1 MGEPDRQTLD
11 AEWLLG
17 LRRSWKM
24 LERAVHHHAVRIGLT
39 PRNEVYRRKKAR
51 LYRYIGTPR
60 HPTPILLVPNLAMT
74 RPDIFDLQPGASL
87 VEFLVGQG
95 FDFYLLDWGVFGEED
110 RDLTID
116 ECVEETLPRAIA
128 QVLATSG
135 APALSALG
143 YCMGA
148 TLIAC
153 HLGLR
158 PASPVRRLVSLA
170 GPVDFSRGGL
180 FTQRLDR
187 RYFDADRVTDTLG
200 MVPPEFFQLVF
211 GLLRPTTNLS
221 VLLNLWWRSED
232 DAYVERSQAMSHWA
246 NTYSAMPGE
255 FFRKWVKELYQ
266 ENRLV
271 RGEFRLR
278 GQAVDLGRIRCPVL
292 AVVGAADN
300 IVPPAAA
307 LALIEHVGSKVKE
320 SAELPGGHASLFAG
334 GEASARLWPALA
346 QWLADGG
353 RPDGQ
358 GQARDK
364 DED

>member
-17 LRRSWKM
+17 LQRSWKM
-24 LERAVHHHAVRIGLT
+24 LERAVHPPLVRIGLT

-51 LYRYIGTPR
+51 LYRYVGMPR

-87 VEFLVGQG
+87 VEFLLAHG
-95 FDFYLLDWGVFGEED
+95 FDFYLLDWGIFGEED

-116 ECVEETLPRAIA
+116 ECVEETLLRAIT
-128 QVLATSG
+128 QVLARSG
-135 APALSALG
+135 AHGLSVLG

-148 TLIAC
+148 TLAVC
-153 HLGLR
+153 HLGLH
-158 PASPVRRLVSLA
+158 PESPVRRLVSLA
-170 GPVDFSRGGL
+170 GPIDFSRGGL

-187 RYFDADRVTDTLG
+187 RYFDADRMVDTSG
-200 MVPPEFFQLVF
+200 TISPEFFQLVF
-211 GLLRPTTNLS
+211 GLLRPTATLS

-232 DAYVERSQAMSHWA
+232 DAYFERSQAMSHWA
-246 NTYSAMPGE
+246 NAYSPMPGE

-292 AVVGAADN
+292 AVVGAEDN
-300 IVPPAAA
+300 IVPPTAA
-307 LALIEHVGSKVKE
+307 LPLIEHVGSKVKE
-320 SAELPGGHASLFAG
+320 ATELPGGHASLFAG
-334 GEASARLWPALA
+334 REASTRLWPALA
-346 QWLADGG
+346 QWFADDPG
-353 RPDGQ
+353 GQ
-358 GQARDK
+358 GQ
-364 DED
+364 E